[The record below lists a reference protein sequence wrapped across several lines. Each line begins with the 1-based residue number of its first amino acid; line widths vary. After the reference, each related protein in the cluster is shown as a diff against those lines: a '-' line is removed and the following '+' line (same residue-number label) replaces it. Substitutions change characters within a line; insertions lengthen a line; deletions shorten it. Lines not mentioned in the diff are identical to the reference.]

1 MPECHSGW
9 PGSTPGGRTTTCSSG
24 STARCKRATVRI
36 VTAARLRLHASAE
49 DSKRSSK
56 AHWVGSIPTGSTLP
70 RSTSGEVIGFSSRTD
85 GLDTHTRCPCL
96 CWRTQPLCYERS
108 CEGSTP
114 SRDSRL
120 SPRDLA
126 ATFRPSHD
134 AVRLCAGAPPPAT
147 SSDERALI
155 WRSARARLPPPGP
168 AWDRL
173 TVGREPLT
181 LVIVVRIHVPRL
193 CGVSRLVLGMLLQSI
208 AARFDPEA
216 PYQDLPP

>member
-1 MPECHSGW
+1 MRSSKPPDPDHARTLALPRLSCFDSKPGCH
-9 PGSTPGGRTTTCSSG
+9 PGGPSLTLGRRTTTCSSG

-36 VTAARLRLHASAE
+36 VTAARLYASAE

-70 RSTSGEVIGFSSRTD
+70 RSTSGEVIGFSSRID

-96 CWRTQPLCYERS
+96 CRRIGGFATNEAD
-108 CEGSTP
+108 EGSTP

-134 AVRLCAGAPPPAT
+134 AVRLCAGALASMEQWWLT
-147 SSDERALI
+147 TLI
-155 WRSARARLPPPGP
+155 R
-168 AWDRL
+168 
-173 TVGREPLT
+173 
-181 LVIVVRIHVPRL
+181 
-193 CGVSRLVLGMLLQSI
+193 
-208 AARFDPEA
+208 
-216 PYQDLPP
+216 